1 MGFPDSS
8 VGKESACNAGDPSS
22 IPGLG
27 RSPGEGTVLAWR
39 IPWTVCSPWGHKELD
54 RTEWLS
60 LSKWICEHNKKMIRS
75 RKLGPRKGSW
85 APRQHMCA
93 LGWGWSWAGWVLTW
107 VSPSWVTRLV
117 SLSASWELRESQDL
131 MGTSLPNSDP
141 RNLLIIEWR
150 RDSPC
155 PKCYTDLVRL
165 HDVQCMWGDRMDEGL
180 EGLEAKP
187 ESRISDQK
195 LGHWD

>member
-1 MGFPDSS
+1 
-8 VGKESACNAGDPSS
+8 
-22 IPGLG
+22 
-27 RSPGEGTVLAWR
+27 
-39 IPWTVCSPWGHKELD
+39 
-54 RTEWLS
+54 
-60 LSKWICEHNKKMIRS
+60 
-75 RKLGPRKGSW
+75 
-85 APRQHMCA
+85 
-93 LGWGWSWAGWVLTW
+93 
-107 VSPSWVTRLV
+107 
-117 SLSASWELRESQDL
+117 